1 MNFLTALPRFL
12 RTASIASRA
21 AFVAAAFV
29 LVLGS
34 MGGTLVASAESRT
47 SESQDNAPA
56 NERPEEFTAVNR
68 CDHARQLKLEQLRP
82 AIAYALSFDSQVGH
96 TPIAALRAQNGNH
109 PPNALLAP
117 FTCC

>member
-1 MNFLTALPRFL
+1 MKFLTALPRFL

-34 MGGTLVASAESRT
+34 MGGPLVASAESR
-47 SESQDNAPA
+47 SGESQDNAPA

-82 AIAYALSFDSQVGH
+82 AIAFALSFDSQVGH
-96 TPIAALRAQNGNH
+96 TPVAALRAPDGHRLSNGM
-109 PPNALLAP
+109 LAP
-117 FTCC
+117 LTC